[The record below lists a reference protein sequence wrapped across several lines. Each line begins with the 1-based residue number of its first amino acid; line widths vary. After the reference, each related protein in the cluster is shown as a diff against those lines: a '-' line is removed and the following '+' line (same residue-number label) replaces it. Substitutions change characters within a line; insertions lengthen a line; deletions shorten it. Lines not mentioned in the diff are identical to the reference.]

1 MWFMAS
7 HIKLKTLL
15 YTHPEECFFSHPIFY
30 RMWDMQKRISLNVS
44 WCLTSWCAFFATKKR
59 EFTSTSWRP
68 NSLETKPH
76 SNGKR
81 NHISF
86 PFVTRM
92 HKKPKFHYLY
102 RKAVKVVNHLEQW
115 RSLVGQHQKFN
126 SVLKATWSSPQINDQ
141 WFEWDPLLVVKPHA
155 VGSHTISTIHT
166 STTQRQRLTCLSISR
181 PFGWWSK
188 SVNLEPCLRNEI
200 DPSHAKTDFESSVSS
215 VVLKL
220 VVFLPLAAAPCLCFF
235 LLLLLLNDDYC
246 QKEVEPQKAENHF
259 HYYENLTSNANFQ
272 LI

>member
-1 MWFMAS
+1 M
-7 HIKLKTLL
+7 
-15 YTHPEECFFSHPIFY
+15 E
-30 RMWDMQKRISLNVS
+30 
-44 WCLTSWCAFFATKKR
+44 
-59 EFTSTSWRP
+59 
-68 NSLETKPH
+68 
-76 SNGKR
+76 KR